1 MTTTAKPADIRILPV
16 TDRAG
21 LEQAWQVRTEVFVH
35 EQQVPPAEEIDA
47 LDTAE
52 TTSHVLAVD
61 GEGTAVG
68 TARLLSEPDH
78 PGEVHLG
85 RLAVRAPAR
94 GRGIGA
100 RLVVAVEALALA
112 QHGVRQGEEGPLSV
126 RVVLAAQESAMAF
139 YGRLGYAPVSGER
152 FLDAG
157 IWHQDMARTVT
168 A

>member
-1 MTTTAKPADIRILPV
+1 PV

-100 RLVVAVEALALA
+100 RL
-112 QHGVRQGEEGPLSV
+112 RSEEHTSELQSRENLV
-126 RVVLAAQESAMAF
+126 C
-139 YGRLGYAPVSGER
+139 RLLLEKKKKQKMYR
-152 FLDAG
+152 K
-157 IWHQDMARTVT
+157 HKHRCTR
-168 A
+168 